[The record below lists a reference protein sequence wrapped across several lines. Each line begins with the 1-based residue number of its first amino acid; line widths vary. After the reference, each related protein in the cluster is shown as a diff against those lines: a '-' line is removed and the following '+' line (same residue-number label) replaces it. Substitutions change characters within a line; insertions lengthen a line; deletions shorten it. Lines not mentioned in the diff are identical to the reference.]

1 MKYLQEFL
9 YCEFFCQCHFLWD
22 LFILLITITFLNYI
36 DKFAFTLFFGLH
48 AQISWMAAV
57 STSPWLATYFF
68 HKRITFVLT
77 YTSSVIIL
85 CFFAIL
91 ASLLAHS
98 LFQLWIFVKV
108 TWIYHWEIKG
118 QHNCEFCM
126 WLNGRCEVTNQRL
139 WKKWHYWSLVMIHTC
154 CLCNDLQMEEPG
166 MKFVRYAIIHSQYTG

>member
-98 LFQLWIFVKV
+98 LFQLWIFVKCHMDLSLGDKGATQLRILRV
-108 TWIYHWEIKG
+108 TEW
-118 QHNCEFCM
+118 QM
-126 WLNGRCEVTNQRL
+126 WSDQSKTLKEVTL
-139 WKKWHYWSLVMIHTC
+139 LVIGYDPHLLFM
-154 CLCNDLQMEEPG
+154 
-166 MKFVRYAIIHSQYTG
+166 